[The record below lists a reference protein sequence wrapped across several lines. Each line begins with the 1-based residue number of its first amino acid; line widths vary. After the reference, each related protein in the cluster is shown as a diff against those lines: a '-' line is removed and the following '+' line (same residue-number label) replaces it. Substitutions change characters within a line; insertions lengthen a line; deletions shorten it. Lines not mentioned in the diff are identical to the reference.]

1 MVLAIEV
8 IPDMRKLTKRMW
20 IHLTLI
26 LTALIFATSCVPQS
40 GQSNLASLLLFL
52 GFGNASGTTREF
64 SPGKPVDLDG
74 NGVPDGIV
82 VDVDGNGIAD
92 GIDTDGNGAPDILLL
107 DTNGDGKPD
116 AIDTN
121 GDGTPDYYIN
131 PTGNPGLTT
140 GPDGGGSPVNLVD
153 VNNDGHPDG
162 FDTDG
167 DGVVNDN
174 RLAIIQN
181 DTTLPLISVNI
192 PGGNFGGSQSVI
204 ISCSDLVG
212 VSQII
217 YTVNNTLPSFSPLNG
232 TVAPPPNVTVN
243 VGGGGDGTYVLRYL
257 CRDLAGNSSAAA
269 TSTYV
274 IDTNIPNI
282 TIGSQSSQYVSTV
295 SGAIGSANIQW
306 QSNRNGNYMVLDGG
320 TDCNNGSAATGTNVN
335 GTATAASAISST
347 IANASFASGANTVR
361 ICVGPNLIG
370 NYGSTTTTI
379 TKDGLPPTVSSSTPS
394 DTATGYAPRPGRV
407 TVVFSEAMDTSLT
420 PTLTT
425 ENWDGTSYVNIPNT
439 GTTFSWVNTT
449 TLQIN
454 LSWIYF
460 PENSQIRWTLGSANL
475 KDVAGNAM
483 AANVQRSFTTGV
495 HTHAITPL
503 LRTGQ
508 SLCYDEGGVRPCNNA
523 NWPSQDGEILS
534 GVIRNF
540 TGPTASGSDYTT
552 TDNVSGFVW
561 KTCTEGQTS
570 SVCTGS
576 ASNYTFYNAVNACAY
591 MNTANSGSGYAGRTN
606 WRLAT
611 RPEFST
617 LIEYGES
624 YNSIGKIN
632 TIRFPNISSGEYRTS
647 TASAS
652 NFQNSHTIRF
662 SDGSVSSFYTKSNN
676 SNFHVLCVSN

>member
-1 MVLAIEV
+1 
-8 IPDMRKLTKRMW
+8 
-20 IHLTLI
+20 
-26 LTALIFATSCVPQS
+26 
-40 GQSNLASLLLFL
+40 
-52 GFGNASGTTREF
+52 
-64 SPGKPVDLDG
+64 
-74 NGVPDGIV
+74 
-82 VDVDGNGIAD
+82 
-92 GIDTDGNGAPDILLL
+92 
-107 DTNGDGKPD
+107 
-116 AIDTN
+116 
-121 GDGTPDYYIN
+121 
-131 PTGNPGLTT
+131 
-140 GPDGGGSPVNLVD
+140 
-153 VNNDGHPDG
+153 
-162 FDTDG
+162 
-167 DGVVNDN
+167 
-174 RLAIIQN
+174 
-181 DTTLPLISVNI
+181 
-192 PGGNFGGSQSVI
+192 
-204 ISCSDLVG
+204 
-212 VSQII
+212 
-217 YTVNNTLPSFSPLNG
+217 
-232 TVAPPPNVTVN
+232 
-243 VGGGGDGTYVLRYL
+243 
-257 CRDLAGNSSAAA
+257 
-269 TSTYV
+269 
-274 IDTNIPNI
+274 
-282 TIGSQSSQYVSTV
+282 
-295 SGAIGSANIQW
+295 
-306 QSNRNGNYMVLDGG
+306 
-320 TDCNNGSAATGTNVN
+320 
-335 GTATAASAISST
+335 
-347 IANASFASGANTVR
+347 
-361 ICVGPNLIG
+361 
-370 NYGSTTTTI
+370 
-379 TKDGLPPTVSSSTPS
+379 
-394 DTATGYAPRPGRV
+394 
-407 TVVFSEAMDTSLT
+407 
-420 PTLTT
+420 
-425 ENWDGTSYVNIPNT
+425 